1 MKRTPYYEALLA
13 KGAKFVEFAGYEMPI
28 QFQGG
33 IVQEHLAVRNNVGL
47 FDVSHMGEFYF
58 EGEGA
63 EGMINYLVA
72 NDIRGMKDGD
82 VRYTLMCNEKGG
94 IVDDLLVY
102 RYTQEKF
109 MLVVNAGNHD
119 KDFDWV
125 KKHIKEDK
133 DKVEYVKNNLKGNVE
148 FTDRSDEIAQLAIQ
162 GPASIPLM
170 KKVLDAKDIPDE
182 YYTFKTF
189 QCPKGEVIVSR
200 TGYTG
205 EDGYEVYCPK
215 DYAIEMFD
223 KIMKAG
229 EEYKIEL
236 CGLGCRDTL
245 RLEAGMPLYG
255 HEMNEET
262 LATELT
268 LKPFIKLEKECFI
281 GKKALEENEAKKI
294 RKGFKILDK
303 GLARQGD
310 KVFLGDKE
318 IGCVTTGIPSPS
330 LNKKGIGHIRIDRGI
345 KETDIFI
352 EVRGKKLKAVIC
364 PTSFLKEIRGE

>member
-1 MKRTPYYEALLA
+1 MKRTPYYETLLS
-13 KGAKFVEFAGYEMPI
+13 KGGKFVEFAGYEMPI
-28 QFQGG
+28 QFAG
-33 IVQEHLAVRNNVGL
+33 IVQEHLAVRNNVGI

-58 EGEGA
+58 EGKDA
-63 EGMINYLVA
+63 ESAINYLIA

-102 RYTQEKF
+102 RYNHEKF

-119 KDFDWV
+119 KDFEWV
-125 KKHIKEDK
+125 KK
-133 DKVEYVKNNLKGNVE
+133 NLKGDVK
-148 FTDRSDEIAQLAIQ
+148 FTDRSTEIAQLAIQ
-162 GPASIPLM
+162 GPNSIPLM
-170 KKVLDAKDIPDE
+170 KKVLDDKDIPEE

-189 QCPKGEVIVSR
+189 TSPKGEVIVSQ

-205 EDGYEVYCPK
+205 EKGYEIYCPK
-215 DYAIEMFD
+215 DYAIEMFN
-223 KIMKAG
+223 KIMEAG
-229 EEYKIEL
+229 KEYNIEL

-268 LKPFIKLEKECFI
+268 LKPFIKLEKEDFI
-281 GKKALEENEAKKI
+281 GKKALVENEAKKI
-294 RKGFKILDK
+294 RKGFKMVDRGI
-303 GLARQGD
+303 ARQGD

-318 IGCVTTGIPSPS
+318 IGVVTTGTSSPS
-330 LNKKGIGHIRIDRGI
+330 LNKIGIGHMRIDRGI

>member
-1 MKRTPYYEALLA
+1 MKRTPYYETLLA
-13 KGAKFVEFAGYEMPI
+13 KGGKFVEFAGYEMPI
-28 QFQGG
+28 QFAG
-33 IVQEHLAVRNNVGL
+33 IVQEHLAVRNNVGI

-102 RYTQEKF
+102 RYNQEKF

-119 KDFDWV
+119 KDFEWV
-125 KKHIKEDK
+125 KKH
-133 DKVEYVKNNLKGNVE
+133 LKGDVK
-148 FTDRSDEIAQLAIQ
+148 FTDRSTEIAQLAIQ
-162 GPASIPLM
+162 GPNAIPLM
-170 KKVLDAKDIPDE
+170 KKVLDAKDIPEE

-189 QCPKGEVIVSR
+189 KSPKGEVIVSQ

-205 EDGYEVYCPK
+205 EKGYEIYCPK
-215 DYAIEMFD
+215 DYAIEMFN
-223 KIMKAG
+223 KVMEAG
-229 EEYKIEL
+229 KEYNIEL

-268 LKPFIKLEKECFI
+268 LKPFIKLEKEDFV
-281 GKKALEENEAKKI
+281 GKKALVENEAKKI
-294 RKGFKILDK
+294 RKGFKMVDRGI
-303 GLARQGD
+303 ARQGD

-318 IGCVTTGIPSPS
+318 IGVVTTGTSSPS
-330 LNKKGIGHIRIDRGI
+330 LNKIGIGHIRIDRGI

>member
-1 MKRTPYYEALLA
+1 MKRTPYYEVLLA
-13 KGAKFVEFAGYEMPI
+13 KGGKFVEFAGYEMPI
-28 QFQGG
+28 QFAGG
-33 IVQEHLAVRNNVGL
+33 IVQEHLAVRKNVGL

-58 EGEGA
+58 EGKDA
-63 EGMINYLVA
+63 ESAINYLVA

-102 RYTQEKF
+102 RYNGEKF

-125 KKHIKEDK
+125 KAH
-133 DKVEYVKNNLKGNVE
+133 LKGEVK

-162 GPASIPLM
+162 GPNAIPLM
-170 KKVLDAKDIPDE
+170 AKVLDAKDIPQE

-189 QCPKGEVIVSR
+189 QSPKGEVIVSQ

-205 EDGYEVYCPK
+205 EKGYEVYCPK

-268 LKPFIKLEKECFI
+268 LKPFIKLEKEDFI
-281 GKKALEENEAKKI
+281 GKKALVENEAKKI
-294 RKGFKILDK
+294 RKGFKIMER

-330 LNKKGIGHIRIDRGI
+330 LNKTGIGHIRIDRGI
-345 KETDIFI
+345 KETDIFV
-352 EVRGKKLKAVIC
+352 EVRGKKLKAIIC

>member
-1 MKRTPYYEALLA
+1 MKRTPYYETLLA
-13 KGAKFVEFAGYEMPI
+13 KGGKFVEFAGYEMPI
-28 QFQGG
+28 QFAG
-33 IVQEHLAVRNNVGL
+33 IVQEHLAVRNNVGI

-58 EGEGA
+58 EGKDA
-63 EGMINYLVA
+63 ESAINYLIA

-102 RYTQEKF
+102 RYNQEKF

-119 KDFDWV
+119 KDFEWV
-125 KKHIKEDK
+125 KKHLKED
-133 DKVEYVKNNLKGNVE
+133 VK
-148 FTDRSDEIAQLAIQ
+148 FTDRSTEIAQLAIQ
-162 GPASIPLM
+162 GPNAIPLM
-170 KKVLDAKDIPDE
+170 KKVLDAKDIPEE

-189 QCPKGEVIVSR
+189 VSPKGEVIVSQ

-205 EDGYEVYCPK
+205 EKGYEIYCPK
-215 DYAIEMFD
+215 DYAIEMFN
-223 KIMKAG
+223 KVMEAG
-229 EEYKIEL
+229 KEYNIEL

-255 HEMNEET
+255 HEMDENT

-268 LKPFIKLEKECFI
+268 LKPFIKLEKEDFI
-281 GKKALEENEAKKI
+281 GKKALVESEAKKI
-294 RKGFKILDK
+294 RKGFKMVDRGI
-303 GLARQGD
+303 ARQGD

-318 IGCVTTGIPSPS
+318 IGVVTTGTSSPS
-330 LNKKGIGHIRIDRGI
+330 LNKLGIGHIRIDRGV
-345 KETDIFI
+345 KETDILI

>member
-1 MKRTPYYEALLA
+1 MKRTPYYEVLLA
-13 KGAKFVEFAGYEMPI
+13 KGGKFVEFAGYEMPI
-28 QFQGG
+28 QFAGG
-33 IVQEHLAVRNNVGL
+33 IVQEHLAVRKNVGV

-58 EGEGA
+58 EGKDA
-63 EGMINYLVA
+63 ESAINYLVA

-102 RYTQEKF
+102 RYNQEKF

-125 KKHIKEDK
+125 KSH
-133 DKVEYVKNNLKGNVE
+133 LKGEVK
-148 FTDRSDEIAQLAIQ
+148 FTDRSSEIAQLAIQ
-162 GPASIPLM
+162 GPNSIPLM
-170 KKVLDAKDIPDE
+170 KKALDAKDIPEE

-189 QCPKGEVIVSR
+189 ECPKGEVIVSR

-205 EDGYEVYCPK
+205 EDGYEVYCPR
-215 DYAIEMFD
+215 DYAIEIFD

-268 LKPFIKLEKECFI
+268 LKPFIKLEKENFI
-281 GKKALEENEAKKI
+281 GKKALVENEAKKI
-294 RKGFKILDK
+294 RKGFKILER

-318 IGCVTTGIPSPS
+318 IGYVTTGIPSPS
-330 LNKKGIGHIRIDRGI
+330 LNKMGIGHIRIDRGI
-345 KETDIFI
+345 KETDIFV
-352 EVRGKKLKAVIC
+352 EVRGKKLKAIIC